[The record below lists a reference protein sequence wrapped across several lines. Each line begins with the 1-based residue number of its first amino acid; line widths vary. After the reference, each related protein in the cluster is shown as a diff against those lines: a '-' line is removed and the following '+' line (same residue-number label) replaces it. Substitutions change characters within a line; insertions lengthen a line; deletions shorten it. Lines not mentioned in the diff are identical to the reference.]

1 MMNFA
6 HVLVPGEMGVVTIL
20 NKKKKQKKY
29 LPMFLD
35 IVVMSQAQRLVRAS
49 INITVIEIWYPNPS
63 LQMPTSCEN
72 PAELWPLGC
81 KLLLG
86 FAPCLA
92 QWLGVPA
99 SAVGWAFQEAK
110 QKSHPIQRIAWWEKA
125 PIEFHIAQ
133 SISQASL
140 LFLASGHSNRGGS
153 V

>member
-6 HVLVPGEMGVVTIL
+6 HVLVPGEMGVVTVL
-20 NKKKKQKKY
+20 NKTKQKKY

-86 FAPCLA
+86 FAPCLV
-92 QWLGVPA
+92 QWLRVSA
-99 SAVGWAFQEAK
+99 SAVGQAFQEGK
-110 QKSHPIQRIAWWEKA
+110 QKAHPTQWIAWWEKA
-125 PIEFHIAQ
+125 PIVYHIAQ
-133 SISQASL
+133 STSQASFL
-140 LFLASGHSNRGGS
+140 LLASGPCSRGGS